1 MTTFWRR
8 ALVLAYFI
16 VSDHFLSCLVSSQY
30 APEHSNEQVHHYYTG
45 SQAHQYPDYYHNTPN
60 QVYPLTNGIDRQG
73 IQALLSSPGAEVIQF
88 GALIILGG
96 AAIITGVQ
104 AANTDRDLNTLRSRF
119 TTVCNAVRVAGALDG
134 GDVVEDPAAPVVDP
148 AAQEALQRVN
158 AVISALRQ
166 AGTTTCNF

>member
-1 MTTFWRR
+1 MSTFWKR

-16 VSDHFLSCLVSSQY
+16 VSDHFLSCLVSSQN
-30 APEHSNEQVHHYYTG
+30 APEHSNEQVHHYSIG

-60 QVYPLTNGIDRQG
+60 QVYPLANGIDRQG
-73 IQALLSSPGAEVIQF
+73 IQALLSSPGAAVIQF

-119 TTVCNAVRVAGALDG
+119 TTVCTAVRVAGAVDG
-134 GDVVEDPAAPVVDP
+134 EIEVDP
-148 AAQEALQRVN
+148 AAQEALRRVN
-158 AVISALRQ
+158 AVISALSQ
-166 AGTTTCNF
+166 VGTTTCNF